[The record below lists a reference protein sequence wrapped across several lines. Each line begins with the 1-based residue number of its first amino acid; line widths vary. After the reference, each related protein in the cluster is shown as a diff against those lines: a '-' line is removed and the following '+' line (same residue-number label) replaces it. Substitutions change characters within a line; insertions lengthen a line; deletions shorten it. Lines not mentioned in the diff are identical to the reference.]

1 VKHTERSA
9 NQHEADQKPT
19 RTEFLRAASLL
30 GASGALSAGAVQ
42 ARGSAQANGA
52 AQSPGSPQP
61 APPAARPADL
71 GTRLA
76 DVEALAAKNEY
87 RLSFLGS
94 RFSSFSAFEKEARAS
109 IFDALRYQPEPVD
122 PAMEVLE
129 TVDCG
134 SYLRKRI
141 TFRTTPLF
149 RVPAYL
155 LVPKNLSGR
164 APGIVDLHSHG
175 GMFLYGKEKVVDLA
189 DGGGANH
196 PAMTIYHRGNY
207 ESRPTATAL
216 VKRGYV
222 VVSID
227 AFGFGE
233 RRIVLDRDLP
243 AALDRDKLSVEETTR
258 LNRVCASKEST
269 LVKALTLAGATW
281 PGVVF
286 WDDIRTV
293 DLLASLPEVDA
304 ARIGCAGVSMGG
316 YRSLFLAALE
326 PRIRAACVAGF
337 MSTVKPM
344 IRAHVDTHSF
354 IHFLPELHRNL
365 DWPDVASLTAPRALM
380 VLQCSRDGLFPLTG
394 MQDAVR
400 HIGAAYKKAGV
411 ADQFHGRFYDQPHI
425 FSVAMQEDA
434 FAWFDRHLKS

>member
-1 VKHTERSA
+1 MKHFDGGASK
-9 NQHEADQKPT
+9 HEPETKPT
-19 RTEFLRAASLL
+19 RTEFLRAMSLL
-30 GASGALSAGAVQ
+30 ASAGAVN
-42 ARGSAQANGA
+42 AGA
-52 AQSPGSPQP
+52 AQDSVAGGT
-61 APPAARPADL
+61 APARPADL

-87 RLSFLGS
+87 RLSFLGN
-94 RFSSFSAFEKEARAS
+94 RFSSYAAFEKEARAS
-109 IFDALRYQPEPVD
+109 IFEALRYQPEPVD
-122 PAMEVLE
+122 PAPEVLE

-155 LVPKNLSGR
+155 LVPKKLSER
-164 APGIVDLHSHG
+164 APAIVDLHSHG

-269 LVKALTLAGATW
+269 VVKALTLAGATW

-293 DLLASLPEVDA
+293 DFVASLPEVDA
-304 ARIGCAGVSMGG
+304 TRVGCAGVSMGG

-380 VLQCSRDGLFPLTG
+380 VLQCSRDGLFPLPG
-394 MQDAVR
+394 MQEAVR
-400 HIGAAYKKAGV
+400 HIGAAYQKAGV
-411 ADQFHGRFYDQPHI
+411 ALKFQGKFYDQPHI
-425 FSVAMQEDA
+425 FSVSMQEDA
-434 FAWFDRHLKS
+434 FTWFDKHLKG